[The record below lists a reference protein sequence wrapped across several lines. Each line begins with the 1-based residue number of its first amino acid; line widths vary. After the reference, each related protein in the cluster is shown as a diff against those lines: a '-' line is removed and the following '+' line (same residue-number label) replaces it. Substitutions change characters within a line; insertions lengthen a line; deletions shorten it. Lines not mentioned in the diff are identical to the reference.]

1 MLAELEVLPKPIKS
15 DDPKVSKIMQNYFG
29 KEEWPNKCERTLLL
43 SKNLGNIY
51 TGSLYNGLMSLL
63 ESGISKEEGSDGINL
78 NGKQVLMFSY
88 GSGCASSMF
97 IIKIKEQYQ
106 NAIRPSMFKKRLESR
121 VKLSPEE
128 FDRWMT

>member
-1 MLAELEVLPKPIKS
+1 
-15 DDPKVSKIMQNYFG
+15 MQNYFG

-63 ESGISKEEGSDGINL
+63 ESGISKEEGGDGINL
-78 NGKQVLMFSY
+78 DGKQILMFSY

-97 IIKIKEQYQ
+97 IIKIKE
-106 NAIRPSMFKKRLESR
+106 
-121 VKLSPEE
+121 
-128 FDRWMT
+128 